1 MRNEFQGWSLVI
13 HTCHGTSGRDPRA
26 RCEVSMGKSALL
38 LGERLRCGG
47 RRRGGESS
55 WIGITQ
61 VENRRER
68 DLREDILK
76 ESEDIRIVQS

>member
-1 MRNEFQGWSLVI
+1 
-13 HTCHGTSGRDPRA
+13 
-26 RCEVSMGKSALL
+26 MGKSALM
-38 LGERLRCGG
+38 LGERLGYG
-47 RRRGGESS
+47 ERRGGESS